1 MNTAPLSE
9 PWETLGEKGET
20 DLENLPLEDDSPD
33 PWGIAGETEIT
44 AEFFDPD
51 LLEVYRQLRF
61 ESPEFSESL
70 ESPESPEVVSEADES
85 LENSPER
92 VTEDVTAST
101 FSPSI
106 SSVNKN
112 NKQEKSLT
120 FRNDTFRN
128 HRVGKSQHFREID
141 RVNLIAHRQPAVSP
155 FLSQKKTVLF
165 PSRSPQNT
173 FFAFVSLS
181 EKSSPSPSKIL
192 GIRQGDVLIMPLTE
206 AIAHWV
212 DHDITLPFWR
222 DPSFQKCPDLVLATG
237 QSTGH
242 QHRINQGKADLYQR
256 QGIHYLRVL
265 SAQVVLTHPEHQA
278 ITIPQGNWVVRRQRE
293 YDSWLH
299 REQFVRD

>member
-1 MNTAPLSE
+1 
-9 PWETLGEKGET
+9 
-20 DLENLPLEDDSPD
+20 
-33 PWGIAGETEIT
+33 
-44 AEFFDPD
+44 
-51 LLEVYRQLRF
+51 
-61 ESPEFSESL
+61 
-70 ESPESPEVVSEADES
+70 
-85 LENSPER
+85 
-92 VTEDVTAST
+92 
-101 FSPSI
+101 
-106 SSVNKN
+106 
-112 NKQEKSLT
+112 
-120 FRNDTFRN
+120 
-128 HRVGKSQHFREID
+128 
-141 RVNLIAHRQPAVSP
+141 P
-155 FLSQKKTVLF
+155 FLSQKKTVLS

-222 DPSFQKCPDLVLATG
+222 DPSFQKCPDLVLAIG

-242 QHRINQGKADLYQR
+242 QHRISQGKADLYQR